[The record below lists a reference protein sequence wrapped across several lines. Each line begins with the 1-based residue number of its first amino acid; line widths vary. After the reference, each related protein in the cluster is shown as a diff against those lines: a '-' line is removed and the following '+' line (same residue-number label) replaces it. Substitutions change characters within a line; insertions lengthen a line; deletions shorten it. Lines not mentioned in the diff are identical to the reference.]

1 MRTRLHQLRV
11 VLDRRTK
18 RGFIY
23 ATLGSAVISTFD
35 MLAIAL
41 ILPMVDLATGAGS
54 GGVAARY
61 VAAALKTTDR
71 RSMTVALATLVVAL
85 FIAKDLLSIGF
96 TWWMAGFKAFNRV
109 RTASTLLRHFL
120 NAPYAEISSRSSA
133 DLMRT
138 LGDGVI
144 QVYGSV
150 AFGLMNILT
159 GTIAIT
165 AIGAA
170 LLASAPVPTLAL
182 IAYLGVSSLI
192 YVRAM
197 KPRTRRAGESSAQA
211 AADAWRSA
219 LTALG
224 ARKESKLRSSEE
236 FFVERYR
243 KAALRGAEAG
253 RHAEFIGGLPR
264 YILEML
270 FIVAIGVTLVVNSAV
285 DGSPK
290 TAGGVGM
297 LALFVAAGFRI
308 LPTITS
314 LISAFSNVR
323 FGLPYLELVYAEMNS
338 IRELPRVPNVSGPSP
353 ISREIRL
360 EGVGFTYP
368 GADRKVLEDISLVIP
383 RGSSVAFV
391 GGSGAGKTTLID
403 ILLGLHPPQ
412 VGEVL
417 VDGRNVWDDIQGWR
431 MNLGYVPQDVFLF
444 EGSLA
449 ENIAFDRDVSEIDQ
463 RLLQHCIERAQLGDL
478 VAGLPQGV
486 HTHLGERGARL
497 SGGERQRV
505 GIARALYRDPKVLLL
520 DEATSALDNETEN
533 RISGAVQALRGT
545 ITVIIV
551 AHRLSTVKHAD
562 RLFLLSEGRVAA
574 SGTFQEL
581 RDQSPEFDRLVRLGS
596 LDLTE

>member
-61 VAAALKTTDR
+61 VAAVFKTSDR
-71 RSMTVALATLVVAL
+71 RSMTAALAAIVVAL
-85 FIAKDLLSIGF
+85 FIVKDLLSIGF

-120 NAPYAEISSRSSA
+120 KAPYSEISSRSSA

-159 GTIAIT
+159 GAIAIT
-165 AIGAA
+165 AIAVA
-170 LLASAPVPTLAL
+170 LLVSAPIPTLAL
-182 IAYLGVSSLI
+182 IGYLGVSSLI

-197 KPRTRRAGESSAQA
+197 KPRTRRAGENSAQA

-243 KAALRGAEAG
+243 RAALRGAEAG

-270 FIVAIGVTLVVNSAV
+270 FILAIGVTLVVNSAV
-285 DGSPK
+285 GGSQNG
-290 TAGGVGM
+290 AGGVGM

-314 LISAFSNVR
+314 LISAFSNLR
-323 FGLPYLELVYAEMNS
+323 FGLPYLELVYAEMNTM
-338 IRELPRVPNVSGPSP
+338 RELPPLPGG
-353 ISREIRL
+353 SRPRPMTSELRL

-368 GADRKVLEDISLVIP
+368 GTKRRVLEDITLVVP

-391 GGSGAGKTTLID
+391 GESGAGKTTLID
-403 ILLGLHPPQ
+403 VLLGLHRP
-412 VGEVL
+412 GEGQVL
-417 VDGRNVWDDIQGWR
+417 VDGRNIWDDIQGWR

-449 ENIAFDRDVSEIDQ
+449 ENIAFDRDVAEIDKS
-463 RLLQHCIERAQLGDL
+463 LLQRCIERAQLSDL
-478 VAGLPQGV
+478 VGRLPEGV
-486 HTHLGERGARL
+486 CTQLGERGASL

-505 GIARALYRDPKVLLL
+505 GIARALYRDPQVLIL

-533 RISGAVQALRGT
+533 RISDAVQALRGK
-545 ITVIIV
+545 ITVIVV

-562 RLFLLSEGRVAA
+562 HLFLLSEGRVAA
-574 SGTFQEL
+574 SGTFREL

-596 LDLTE
+596 LDLAE